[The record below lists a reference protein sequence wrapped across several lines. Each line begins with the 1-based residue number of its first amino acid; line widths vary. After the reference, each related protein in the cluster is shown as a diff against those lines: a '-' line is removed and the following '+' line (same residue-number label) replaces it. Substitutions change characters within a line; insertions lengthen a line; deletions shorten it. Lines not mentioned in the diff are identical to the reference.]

1 MIFKKE
7 FLQKLAW
14 GYNLPDAKV
23 ISDVVEDTGR
33 WSIHYRMVFETGGKF
48 YETFYSVGA
57 TENQEERAY
66 EYDPDDIEC
75 KEVFP
80 VEKTIIVYE

>member
-1 MIFKKE
+1 
-7 FLQKLAW
+7 
-14 GYNLPDAKV
+14 
-23 ISDVVEDTGR
+23 
-33 WSIHYRMVFETGGKF
+33 MVFETEGKF

-57 TENQEERAY
+57 TESQEERAY
-66 EYDPDDIEC
+66 EYEPDDIEC